1 MLNSSIRAQ
10 YVLQCEDIISIM
22 QLFLCLQR
30 WQRSSVGVK
39 PFRPFDHLPPSAH
52 ELHLLLFK
60 HVCRNHT
67 SVWERA
73 SEWERGWDLL
83 RECGCLLLNGKERE
97 SVCVLVCATLCVDTC
112 VRVCVCTSF
121 DQGSELPSLHK
132 ETISN
137 CFVIASV
144 LNKSQLEAKMS
155 NWFFSKKSKEK
166 ETTLLTN
173 FLYFSWMQFE
183 WNSIYSFFL

>member
-67 SVWERA
+67 SVRERE
-73 SEWERGWDLL
+73 SDWERGWDLL

-97 SVCVLVCATLCVDTC
+97 SVCVLVCSTLCVDTC
-112 VRVCVCTSF
+112 VRVWVWECVCACVQVSTKGQSF
-121 DQGSELPSLHK
+121 HPSTKRLYP
-132 ETISN
+132 I
-137 CFVIASV
+137 V
-144 LNKSQLEAKMS
+144 LS
-155 NWFFSKKSKEK
+155 
-166 ETTLLTN
+166 
-173 FLYFSWMQFE
+173 
-183 WNSIYSFFL
+183 